1 MALYCYQCDSAVQ
14 TDCMEEFDHAH
25 KDQLTVKSSECTVDA
40 SKYCIKTTGV
50 WGGVVGTTRF
60 CSSRDMGNQCQFIRY
75 PDHDRVYRACIY
87 TCKGHHCNHAH
98 TVTGYTVLVTLLVA
112 MVTVMIR

>member
-1 MALYCYQCDSAVQ
+1 MLH
-14 TDCMEEFDHAH
+14 MINMFLR
-25 KDQLTVKSSECTVDA
+25 DQSIT
-40 SKYCIKTTGV
+40 
-50 WGGVVGTTRF
+50 GVVGTTRF